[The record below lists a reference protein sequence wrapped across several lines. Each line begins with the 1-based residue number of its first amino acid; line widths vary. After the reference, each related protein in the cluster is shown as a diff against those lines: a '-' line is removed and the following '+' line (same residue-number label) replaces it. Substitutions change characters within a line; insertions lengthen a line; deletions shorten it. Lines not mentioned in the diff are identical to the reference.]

1 MSLFG
6 VWIHK
11 KGSIIIIIILDMIII
26 IVTITFIIN
35 YMGSKNWQERDTVHG
50 AGVSQ
55 RTTPSGTKRRMTTSG
70 GSRRARTRGT

>member
-1 MSLFG
+1 M
-6 VWIHK
+6 WIHK
-11 KGSIIIIIILDMIII
+11 KGSSIIIIIILDMTII

-55 RTTPSGTKRRMTTSG
+55 PRTSAHEQSCCQVHFHLQ
-70 GSRRARTRGT
+70 A